1 MTPPPAHNRLVAW
14 RRALGAAPR
23 LTHHTVAARGLRFAV
38 YTSPPVPGATPL
50 VCVNGGLVY
59 DHNLIWPA
67 LSPLAKRRQLVL
79 YDQRGRGKSQPPPG
93 VRAARIEHDAGDI
106 GALRDALGFRQ
117 WDVFGHSWGGGI
129 ALLGAEADRVGTRR
143 LVTVDA
149 VGPTSAWRESL
160 ERDAL
165 ARLDTAGRA
174 ALERAAAQ
182 LAASDTIGAQS
193 AYNQAIYPAWFA
205 DRALGVMFGPPRATS
220 ETGAAV
226 ASTVR
231 RDGYDWRARMTHLP
245 IPTLLVHGARDLL
258 PATVA
263 TEWLA
268 LLANARVAVIPDAGH
283 MPFWE
288 QPELFFPVVDEFL
301 AAP

>member
-1 MTPPPAHNRLVAW
+1 MTLPVHHRLVAW
-14 RRALGAAPR
+14 RRTVGPAPR
-23 LTHHTVAARGLRFAV
+23 LTHHTVTARGLRFAV
-38 YTSPPVPGATPL
+38 YTSPAVSGATPL
-50 VCVNGGLVY
+50 LCVNGGLVY

-67 LSPLAKRRQLVL
+67 LAPLATRRQLIL

-106 GALRDALGFRQ
+106 GALRGALGFRH
-117 WDVFGHSWGGGI
+117 WDVLGHSWGGGI
-129 ALLGAEADRVGTRR
+129 ALLGAEADRAGTRR

-149 VGPTSAWRESL
+149 VGPTSAWRDAL

-165 ARLDTAGRA
+165 VRLDAAGRA
-174 ALERAAAQ
+174 TLERAAAQ
-182 LAASDTIGAQS
+182 LAASDDIGAIS

-205 DRALGVMFGPPRATS
+205 DRALGAMFGPPRATS
-220 ETGAAV
+220 DTGAAV
-226 ASTVR
+226 ASHIR
-231 RDGYDWRARMTHLP
+231 RHGYDWRARMTNLAT
-245 IPTLLVHGARDLL
+245 PTLLVHGVRDLL

-268 LLANARVAVIPDAGH
+268 LLTHARVVTIPDAGH

-288 QPELFFPVVDEFL
+288 QPESFFPLVDEFL
-301 AAP
+301 ATP